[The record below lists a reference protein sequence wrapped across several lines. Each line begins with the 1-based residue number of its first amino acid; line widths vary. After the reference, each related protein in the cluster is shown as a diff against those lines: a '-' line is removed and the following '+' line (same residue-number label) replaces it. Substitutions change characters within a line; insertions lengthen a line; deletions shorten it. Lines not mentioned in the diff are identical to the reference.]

1 MTNPLEIHHEAME
14 WAEEG
19 QVRHDRGDQKGAR
32 DAFHKAMELEREA
45 ARAVGEIEPDRSVLF
60 RSAGSLA
67 LHCNELRAAEQLL
80 AMGLAGD
87 PPEEIAE
94 ETRDVL
100 EQVHFRRHLDLR
112 GLALEASEVQMSIAG
127 EAVGHGVASSDEFVA
142 RIRDFE
148 ALVLRTA
155 ERRLGMP
162 YREGGSPQNRL
173 KDVFGVFVSVPRA
186 ASFAVTLK
194 VGKPRGQMEFW
205 PDDEG
210 PAVIDEVLDL
220 LDVVQE
226 SDGIELAR
234 RIPERPYLRN
244 FAALAQR
251 LAPDGEH
258 VRLVGLTS
266 YRPGQPERRVEL
278 TKPRRELGGIASH
291 ATTPDIQDG
300 SVDLP
305 APSVN
310 VTGLLHYASVIG
322 TKRGTIK
329 LEDESG
335 LAHEIYVPEG
345 MMSDIVRPLWD
356 NVVRV
361 TGVRRGQRIEL
372 TEIVRVED

>member
-1 MTNPLEIHHEAME
+1 MSDVLATHNKAME
-14 WAEEG
+14 WADEG
-19 QVRHDRGDQKGAR
+19 QLSRNRGDHKGAR
-32 DAFHKAMELEREA
+32 EAFHKAMTLEREA
-45 ARAVGEIEPDRSVLF
+45 AYAVGDTEPDRSVLF

-67 LHCNELRAAEQLL
+67 LECDEVRTAERLF

-87 PPEEIAE
+87 APEEIAE
-94 ETRDVL
+94 EIRDLL
-100 EQVHFRRHLDLR
+100 EQVHFRRHLDVR

-127 EAVGHGVASSDEFVA
+127 EAVGYGVTSSNEFVG
-142 RIRDFE
+142 RVRDFE

-155 ERRLGMP
+155 ERILGMP
-162 YREGGSPQNRL
+162 YREGGSPQSRL
-173 KDVFGVFVSVPRA
+173 KDVFEVFVSVPRA

-194 VGKPRGQMEFW
+194 VGKPREQMEFW
-205 PDDEG
+205 PDDQRS
-210 PAVIDEVLDL
+210 AVIDEVLDL

-234 RIPERPYLRN
+234 RIPDPPYLRN

-251 LAPDGEH
+251 LAPDGEY

-266 YRPGQPERRVEL
+266 HRPGQPERRVEL
-278 TKPRRELGGIASH
+278 TKPRRELGDIASR
-291 ATTPDIQDG
+291 ATAPGIQDG
-300 SVDLP
+300 PVDLP
-305 APSVN
+305 APTVN

-329 LEDESG
+329 LEDENR
-335 LAHEIYVPEG
+335 LPHEISVPEG

-361 TGVRRGQRIEL
+361 TGVRRGKRIEL